1 MELSLKL
8 SSYKL
13 MFIGTE
19 DAYMAS
25 REKKVVNSRP
35 AGDSECYL
43 EDNKSFSDLS
53 PTPWKDIYMSGQT
66 VAGRV
71 GSSKM

>member
-53 PTPWKDIYMSGQT
+53 PTP
-66 VAGRV
+66 
-71 GSSKM
+71 